1 MQMELLHE
9 ELTEK
14 IIGVYYKVYNTLG
27 YGFLEKVYHN
37 AMIIALRKEG
47 LSVESQVK
55 IDVFFERERVGE
67 YFADL
72 VVDGLVIIE
81 LKAAETL
88 CEEHEAQLTNY
99 LRATD
104 KEVGLLFNFGKAPQ
118 FKRKAFSNTN
128 KKSL

>member
-1 MQMELLHE
+1 MELLHQE
-9 ELTEK
+9 VTEK

-47 LSVESQVK
+47 FKVESRVK
-55 IDVFFERERVGE
+55 IDVYYEGEEVGE
-67 YFADL
+67 YYADL
-72 VVDGLVIIE
+72 VVDELVILE
-81 LKAAETL
+81 LKAGETL

-118 FKRKAFSNTN
+118 FKRKAFSNIN